1 MDWQETLR
9 RLDADLAAGR
19 ITYAEHVKRRD
30 QLLAEAASRR
40 PAGDPDSTIKIRVEE
55 RPVSFFTPQQDRAP
69 SLDGVSVFADAR
81 KPRRTGAWVVA
92 LVAVLAVVAGGVWWF
107 AGGRA
112 AESEA
117 SSAPPTSTSAAAPA
131 AIPPLPGKPGEH
143 GPALDVD
150 EAVRLKLLAAD
161 EADVLDGNGVDE
173 ILFSGSISGNT
184 SFAVLVAR
192 TDSVERADRVADG
205 LVGYLV
211 GAGYTET
218 PEQHLTRTSPQNT
231 VLRAVYRS
239 GEAVV
244 RVGAARAGAEAPT
257 AELAQVLADV
267 RAAFPER

>member
-1 MDWQETLR
+1 MEWQETLR
-9 RLDADLAAGR
+9 RLDAELAAGR

-40 PAGDPDSTIKIRVEE
+40 PAGDPDSTMKIRVEE
-55 RPVSFFTPQQDRAP
+55 RPQSFFTPQQHRAP
-69 SLDGVSVFADAR
+69 SLDGASVFADAR
-81 KPRRTGAWVVA
+81 KPRRTGARIAVLVV
-92 LVAVLAVVAGGVWWF
+92 VLAVVAGGVWWF
-107 AGGRA
+107 TGGRA
-112 AESEA
+112 DESAA
-117 SSAPPTSTSAAAPA
+117 SSSPPTSTPAAAPA
-131 AIPPLPGKPGEH
+131 AIPPLPGEPGEH
-143 GPALDVD
+143 GPVLSVD

-161 EADVLDGNGVDE
+161 EADVLGGSGVDE
-173 ILFSGSISGNT
+173 ILFSGSISGST

-218 PEQHLTRTSPQNT
+218 PEQHLAKTSPRNT

-244 RVGAARAGAEAPT
+244 RVGAARAGDQAPT

-267 RAAFPER
+267 REAFPER